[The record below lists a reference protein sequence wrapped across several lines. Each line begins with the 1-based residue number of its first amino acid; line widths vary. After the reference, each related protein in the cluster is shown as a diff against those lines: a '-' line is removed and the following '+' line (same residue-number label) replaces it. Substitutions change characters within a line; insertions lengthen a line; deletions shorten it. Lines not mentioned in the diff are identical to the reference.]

1 MRIAIITDA
10 WHPQVNGVV
19 RTLAYTGE
27 QLEAGGHQALF
38 ITPQAFTTC
47 PCPTYPAIRLALFPQ
62 KGVRQRLTAFRP
74 HAIHIATE
82 GPLGH
87 AVRSLC
93 RHRGLPFTT
102 SFHTQFPEYI
112 RARLPFPVS
121 WSYGYLRH
129 YHGRAV
135 RTFVPTPS
143 MQERLQARGFQNL
156 HVWSRGVDTSLFR
169 PRPKSFLS
177 SVRPVMMYLGRVA
190 VEKNIEA
197 FLNLDIPGSKYV
209 VGDGPDLL
217 KLRDHY
223 PDVLF
228 VGQKLGHNLAAHL
241 AAADVFVFPSLTD
254 TFGLVLL
261 EALACGVPVA
271 AFPVTG
277 PVDVVQQG
285 KTGMLDTDLRQAIIG
300 ALQLNPAD
308 CVAFAR
314 QHSWQTCT
322 QRFLS
327 LLEPFEESC
336 WPTVS

>member
-1 MRIAIITDA
+1 
-10 WHPQVNGVV
+10 
-19 RTLAYTGE
+19 
-27 QLEAGGHQALF
+27 
-38 ITPQAFTTC
+38 
-47 PCPTYPAIRLALFPQ
+47 
-62 KGVRQRLTAFRP
+62 
-74 HAIHIATE
+74 
-82 GPLGH
+82 
-87 AVRSLC
+87 
-93 RHRGLPFTT
+93 
-102 SFHTQFPEYI
+102 
-112 RARLPFPVS
+112 
-121 WSYGYLRH
+121 
-129 YHGRAV
+129 
-135 RTFVPTPS
+135 
-143 MQERLQARGFQNL
+143 
-156 HVWSRGVDTSLFR
+156 
-169 PRPKSFLS
+169 
-177 SVRPVMMYLGRVA
+177 MMYLGRVA
-190 VEKNIEA
+190 VEKNIET
-197 FLNLDIPGSKYV
+197 FLNLDLSGSKYV

-217 KLRDHY
+217 KLRDYY

-314 QHSWQTCT
+314 QHSWQKCT

-327 LLEPFEESC
+327 LLEPFEESR